1 MKERGEGA
9 IDTILGLAL
18 LGGMIFALYMTFL
31 VAPRERT
38 MGDLQRIFYFHAPAG
53 ITGLT
58 AFGVNFI
65 ASLGYLARKNRW
77 WDALALASAE
87 VGVVLVTMLLA
98 TGPMWAKPVWLVW
111 WAWTPRLTSSLI
123 LWMLYV
129 AYLLVRNYI
138 PDPERRA
145 QVSAVFGIVAFVDVP
160 IVWFSIRWWRDIHP
174 APMLETG
181 GLSPLM
187 WPALL
192 ACWGAF
198 QLLLVY
204 LIRRRMFL
212 ESARQDLEEIQ
223 RRVELA
229 S

>member
-1 MKERGEGA
+1 
-9 IDTILGLAL
+9 
-18 LGGMIFALYMTFL
+18 
-31 VAPRERT
+31 
-38 MGDLQRIFYFHAPAG
+38 
-53 ITGLT
+53 
-58 AFGVNFI
+58 
-65 ASLGYLARKNRW
+65 
-77 WDALALASAE
+77 
-87 VGVVLVTMLLA
+87 GVVLITIVLA

-145 QVSAVFGIVAFVDVP
+145 QVSAVFGLVAFVDAP

-174 APMLETG
+174 AAMLETG
-181 GLSPLM
+181 GLSPLL

-212 ESARQDLEEIQ
+212 ETARHDVEELA
-223 RRVELA
+223 RGAELA